1 MIMKL
6 SCYWK
11 INIDYFNILI
21 YIVIINLIKVRKL
34 LIFLLLSNLSNLL
47 WNNIDNYIFLYENRN
62 KILKKFL
69 VYINN
74 F

>member
-47 WNNIDNYIFLYENRN
+47 WNNIDNYIFLY
-62 KILKKFL
+62 
-69 VYINN
+69 
-74 F
+74 